1 MSDNSKPTSK
11 EGRQTSVFEY
21 ILAFVGLSI
30 LAVFLVI
37 GMVLYYA
44 IQGNNIAIGIVI
56 GLGVIVV
63 FFLGGVMAWATMAVN
78 QKQDERAA
86 NQQYKI
92 TQLMMQQQQLAAGQ
106 GWIEQMKALA
116 EGHKMST
123 QRERAT
129 QEQEKTR
136 RLFVTKPEIDESP
149 LLDISELEVDL

>member
-1 MSDNSKPTSK
+1 MSENSKPTSPEK
-11 EGRQTSVFEY
+11 RQTSVFEY
-21 ILAFVGLSI
+21 ILAFAGLAI
-30 LAVFLVI
+30 LAIFLVI

-44 IQGNNIAIGIVI
+44 IAGNSIAIGIVI

-116 EGHKMST
+116 EGHKMT
-123 QRERAT
+123 VQREKAT

-136 RLFVTKPEIDESP
+136 RLIIEKSEPVDNL

>member
-1 MSDNSKPTSK
+1 MSENSKPTEK
-11 EGRQTSVFEY
+11 RQTSVFEY
-21 ILAFVGLSI
+21 ILAFVGLAV
-30 LAVFLVI
+30 LAIFLVV

-44 IQGNNIAIGIVI
+44 IDGNSIAIGIVI

-63 FFLGGVMAWATMAVN
+63 FFLGGVMAWATMFVN

-92 TQLMMQQQQLAAGQ
+92 TQLMMQQQQLASGQ

-116 EGHKMST
+116 EGHKMT
-123 QRERAT
+123 VQREKAT

-136 RLFVTKPEIDESP
+136 RLIIEKPEPSENP

>member
-1 MSDNSKPTSK
+1 MSENSKPTSK
-11 EGRQTSVFEY
+11 EGRQPSILEY

-116 EGHKMST
+116 EGHKMSA

-136 RLFVTKPEIDESP
+136 RLIIENEPTRIPAM
-149 LLDISELEVDL
+149 LDISELEVDL

>member
-1 MSDNSKPTSK
+1 MSETKPTEK
-11 EGRQTSVFEY
+11 RQTSVFEY
-21 ILAFVGLSI
+21 ILAFVGLAI
-30 LAVFLVI
+30 LAIFLVI

-63 FFLGGVMAWATMAVN
+63 FFLGGVMAWATMFVN

-116 EGHKMST
+116 EGHKMT
-123 QRERAT
+123 VQRERAT

-136 RLFVTKPEIDESP
+136 RLIVEKPEIVDSP

>member
-1 MSDNSKPTSK
+1 MSENNKPTSPEK
-11 EGRQTSVFEY
+11 RQTSVFEY
-21 ILAFVGLSI
+21 ILAFAGLAI
-30 LAVFLVI
+30 LAIFLVI

-44 IQGNNIAIGIVI
+44 IAGNSIAIGIVI

-116 EGHKMST
+116 EGHKMT
-123 QRERAT
+123 VQREKAT

-136 RLFVTKPEIDESP
+136 RLIIEKPETSDSP